1 MCCTRLAENTGHK
14 KVAKNRH
21 LGTIAQL
28 CRAISSQLRH
38 LSTIAKKLVNQQ
50 YVLQMSPRY
59 GELGPLVA
67 EIGPVV
73 WGTTAYFNGFR
84 VLATLLHGSP
94 VVGVSQTLWRWTDGT
109 TYVWQGD
116 HHIGHWPTFKFIL
129 FVCQK
134 HLMALIG
141 VKQPAWRLQH
151 LFSLESVGSRKHDV
165 WWVMFPWLASLIWI
179 PFTFCLTLLLSWQG
193 RYLDCKKLLQITR
206 KFFGWVA

>member
-1 MCCTRLAENTGHK
+1 MVALWNRADHYIFILWFLSSIYLLLSFLALSQWPHIGCLPSLECRSEMCCTRLAENTGHK

-94 VVGVSQTLWRWTDGT
+94 VVGVSQTLWR
-109 TYVWQGD
+109 
-116 HHIGHWPTFKFIL
+116 
-129 FVCQK
+129 
-134 HLMALIG
+134 
-141 VKQPAWRLQH
+141 
-151 LFSLESVGSRKHDV
+151 
-165 WWVMFPWLASLIWI
+165 
-179 PFTFCLTLLLSWQG
+179 
-193 RYLDCKKLLQITR
+193 
-206 KFFGWVA
+206 